1 MGLNNKM
8 SKEPNIFDYATG
20 ELSQDAFICWLLNWL
35 DYTEEHELK
44 NAAKE
49 FILLLCK
56 KNHPR
61 ANKITLE
68 SIGKLLVTGK
78 GKVLQQHG
86 KMDVF
91 FAVEIDGKRSEFII
105 EDKTNTFPH
114 SNQLKKYVNFVID
127 EQKKRSGKVEDEIVK
142 IYYKSGYLFG
152 KDKDECAFVKE
163 EKPEER
169 KKYHF
174 GILNCNAI
182 YDFLTGIA
190 TDNVIFTSYRDY
202 ISKIKDNHDE
212 IIGQL
217 TEKEGYKKLKFDFFQ
232 YELMKYISKWCP
244 ETIGEMAISHGT
256 SSGRPWTQYRFI
268 FLKDFYD
275 KKINESV
282 FYRFEKRKNKSTGGY
297 EYCLSIRQ
305 YAVINKTGIP
315 KKIERL
321 GIYKKLFS
329 EVESEISG
337 LSFGKAVKDKSGSN
351 SSEIAVLF
359 FDKNQN
365 NIHSLKRVLPLVHSK
380 FLALINEHEQL
391 IP

>member
-1 MGLNNKM
+1 MR
-8 SKEPNIFDYATG
+8 KEPNIFDYATG

-56 KNHPR
+56 KNHPC
-61 ANKITLE
+61 ADKITLE
-68 SIGKLLVTGK
+68 SIGRLLLTGK
-78 GKVLQQHG
+78 GKVLRQYG

-91 FAVEIDGKRSEFII
+91 FAVEIDGNPTEFII
-105 EDKTNTFPH
+105 EDKTNTPPH
-114 SNQLKKYVNFVID
+114 SDQLKKYVDFVINK
-127 EQKKRSGKVEDEIVK
+127 QKKIHGYVKNEIVK
-142 IYYKSGYLFG
+142 IYYKTGYLFDE
-152 KDKDECAFVKE
+152 DKNECAFVKGDDLV
-163 EKPEER
+163 KT
-169 KKYHF
+169 KYHF
-174 GILNCNAI
+174 GIIDLNSI
-182 YDFLTGIA
+182 YKFLKRIT
-190 TDNVIFTSYRDY
+190 TDNLIFTSYRDY
-202 ISKIKDNHDE
+202 ISKLKYEHDD
-212 IIGQL
+212 IISHL
-217 TEKEGYKKLKFDFFQ
+217 TEKKGYQKLTSAPFQ

-282 FYRFEKRKNKSTGGY
+282 FYRFEKRKNKSIGGY

-305 YAVINKTGIP
+305 YAVIHKTGIP

-359 FDKNQN
+359 FDEHQN
-365 NIHSLKRVLPLVHSK
+365 NLHSLKGVLPIVHSK
-380 FLALINEHEQL
+380 LLALINEHEQL